1 MKKDRIHIYE
11 LESYK
16 QASEEQRNSMRI
28 CKIRYFD
35 LEGLPSREVKEILEA
50 FIWERGKTLALSS
63 LATELTTYNNIRKF
77 LIEKNIT
84 VLQNADPEKTV
95 RILKGWMLEKGLA
108 LSSMKYRA
116 AYDITARETPAL
128 ERKLRQILKF
138 AEVKD
143 EREEQEKR

>member
-11 LESYK
+11 MESYK
-16 QASEEQRNSMRI
+16 HASEEQRNSMRI

-35 LEGLPSREVKEILEA
+35 LEGLPSKEVKEILEA

-84 VLQNADPEKTV
+84 VLQNAYSRKDGQNFKGVDVRKGIGLVQHEIPGCLRYNSQRNTSIGKKTASDSK
-95 RILKGWMLEKGLA
+95 IC
-108 LSSMKYRA
+108 
-116 AYDITARETPAL
+116 
-128 ERKLRQILKF
+128 
-138 AEVKD
+138 
-143 EREEQEKR
+143 